1 MPTQADNRFL
11 HYAPRVIGILGILFL
26 SSFALDVFG
35 QGYSASDLV
44 VALFMH
50 LIPSLVLIAVLTLA
64 WTYERLGGA
73 LFIAAAIGPWA
84 VFPDNDLIANLII
97 SGPFFIVG
105 LLFWISGSRK
115 AR

>member
-1 MPTQADNRFL
+1 MPTQAYKRFL

-35 QGYSASDLV
+35 QGYSASELV

-64 WTYERLGGA
+64 WIYERLGGA
-73 LFIAAAIGPWA
+73 LFIAAAIVPWA

-105 LLFWISGSRK
+105 LLFWMSGSRK

>member
-1 MPTQADNRFL
+1 MPSW
-11 HYAPRVIGILGILFL
+11 PSLFL

-35 QGYSASDLV
+35 EGYSVSELI

-50 LIPSLVLIAVLTLA
+50 LIPSFVLIAVLIFA
-64 WTYERLGGA
+64 WCNEHIAGA
-73 LFIAAAIGPWA
+73 LFIAVAVVPWA
-84 VFPDNDLIANLII
+84 VFTDNDLIANLII

-105 LLFWISGSRK
+105 LLFWVSGSRK